1 MKAVIAID
9 PFKGSLTSLE
19 AGEAVRAG
27 ILAANPGAEVLVR
40 PLADGREGT
49 VEALTRG
56 MGGTF
61 RTVQVTGPLSDPIE
75 ARYGILADGRTA
87 IVEMSAAAGITLVP
101 EEKRNP
107 LHTTTC
113 GVGEILRDAIRQGC
127 RSFVVGIGGS
137 ATNDGGIGMLQAPG
151 FGMLDREGQ
160 QVSFGA
166 AGLRDLETITEDG
179 VLPEF
184 RDCRFRIACD
194 VTNPLCGAQ
203 GCSAVFGPQKGA
215 DPDMIR
221 QMDGWLSRYAA
232 ISKTV
237 RPRADADTLAP
248 AQPAA
253 LALPFSPSRT
263 PSWSPGPRSCWRR
276 PISSAP
282 SGMPTWWSPRRAGWT
297 GRPSWGRRPSAW
309 QESQRSTQSP
319 SSPLRAA
326 SRPMQRPATITASM
340 PISRSSE
347 VW

>member
-9 PFKGSLTSLE
+9 PSKGSLTSLE

-75 ARYGILADGRTA
+75 ARCGILADGRTA

-297 GRPSWGRRPSAW
+297 GRPS
-309 QESQRSTQSP
+309 
-319 SSPLRAA
+319 
-326 SRPMQRPATITASM
+326 
-340 PISRSSE
+340 
-347 VW
+347 

>member
-75 ARYGILADGRTA
+75 ARCGILADGRTA
-87 IVEMSAAAGITLVP
+87 IVEMSAATGITLVP

-137 ATNDGGIGMLQAPG
+137 ATNDGGSGRLQALG

-160 QVSFGA
+160 QVFGTWRPSPRTGCSRSFGTA
-166 AGLRDLETITEDG
+166 ASGLPATSPIPSAGR
-179 VLPEF
+179 
-184 RDCRFRIACD
+184 R
-194 VTNPLCGAQ
+194 GAPR
-203 GCSAVFGPQKGA
+203 S
-215 DPDMIR
+215 
-221 QMDGWLSRYAA
+221 L
-232 ISKTV
+232 V
-237 RPRADADTLAP
+237 RKRV
-248 AQPAA
+248 
-253 LALPFSPSRT
+253 RT
-263 PSWSPGPRSCWRR
+263 P
-276 PISSAP
+276 
-282 SGMPTWWSPRRAGWT
+282 T
-297 GRPSWGRRPSAW
+297 
-309 QESQRSTQSP
+309 
-319 SSPLRAA
+319 
-326 SRPMQRPATITASM
+326 
-340 PISRSSE
+340 
-347 VW
+347 